1 MQAII
6 FIGIQGSGKS
16 TVYKEYFFDSHL
28 RISMDLLNTR
38 NKERKLME
46 YARAVQQKVVIDNTN
61 PTASERKRYINWF
74 KEKKY
79 EVLAYFFEPN
89 LERSLDW
96 NSQRTGKK
104 RVSEIGV
111 KSVLKNL
118 ERPSKSE
125 GFDRLYTIILNKEK
139 QFEIV
144 EKL

>member
-61 PTASERKRYINWF
+61 PSASERKRYINWF

-79 EVLAYFFEPN
+79 EVVAYFFEPD

-104 RVSEIGV
+104 RVAEIGI

-125 GFDRLYTIILNKEK
+125 GFDRLYTITLNKEK

>member
-1 MQAII
+1 M
-6 FIGIQGSGKS
+6 
-16 TVYKEYFFDSHL
+16 
-28 RISMDLLNTR
+28 
-38 NKERKLME
+38 
-46 YARAVQQKVVIDNTN
+46 VIDNTN
-61 PTASERKRYINWF
+61 PKASERKRYIDWF

-79 EVLAYFFEPN
+79 EVVAYFFEPD

-96 NSQRTGKK
+96 NNQRTGKK

-118 ERPSKSE
+118 ERPNLSE
-125 GFDRLYTIILNKEK
+125 GFDRLYTITLNKEN

>member
-1 MQAII
+1 
-6 FIGIQGSGKS
+6 
-16 TVYKEYFFDSHL
+16 VYKEYFFDSHL

-61 PTASERKRYINWF
+61 PSASERKRYINWF

-79 EVLAYFFEPN
+79 EVVAYFFEPD

-104 RVSEIGV
+104 RVAEIGI

-125 GFDRLYTIILNKEK
+125 GFDRLYTITLNKEK